1 MSLPAPRPEGTALI
15 TGASSGIGS
24 SIARQLARR
33 RLNVTLVARR
43 EERLREL
50 AAELVD
56 EHGVDA
62 GIITADLGTREG
74 RDEVS
79 RKLKRQ
85 ALAVDLLVNNAGFG
99 YAGDF
104 ASAERE
110 RQVEMV
116 ALNCEA
122 IVDLTSRFL
131 AAMVGRG
138 AGGVINIAS
147 TAAFQPMPK
156 GATYAATKAFVLS
169 FSEALHSEVAGSGV
183 SVTAVC
189 PGPVKT
195 EFMDASGIKG
205 EEKLP
210 RLFWHS
216 PDDIAEEALRAAEA
230 GKRAVTPGLVNRAGS
245 VLGRYTPR
253 TVSLP
258 ITKRFWG
265 QATE

>member
-1 MSLPAPRPEGTALI
+1 MSLPAPRPEGTALV

-24 SIARQLARR
+24 AIARELAKR

-50 AAELVD
+50 AADLVSD
-56 EHGVDA
+56 HGVDA
-62 GIITADLGTREG
+62 GIIAADLGERSG

-79 RKLKRQ
+79 RKLKQ
-85 ALAVDLLVNNAGFG
+85 LGLGVDLLVNNDGFG

-104 ASAERE
+104 AAAERE

-122 IVDLTSRFL
+122 VVDLTSRFL
-131 AAMVGRG
+131 PAMLGRG

-156 GATYAATKAFVLS
+156 GATYAATKMFVLS

-216 PDDIAEEALRAAEA
+216 PDDIAREALSAAEA
-230 GKRAVTPGLVNRAGS
+230 GKRAVTPGMVNRAGT

-253 TVSLP
+253 TLSLP
-258 ITKRFWG
+258 ITKRFWS
-265 QATE
+265 QASE

>member
-1 MSLPAPRPEGTALI
+1 MSLPAPRPKGTALI

-24 SIARQLARR
+24 SIARELAKR

-43 EERLREL
+43 EDRLREL
-50 AAELVD
+50 ARELVA
-56 EHGVDA
+56 EHAVDA
-62 GIITADLGTREG
+62 GIIAADLGERDG
-74 RDEVS
+74 RDEVQ
-79 RKLKRQ
+79 RKLKR
-85 ALAVDLLVNNAGFG
+85 LGLGVDVLVNNAGFG

-104 ASAERE
+104 TDAERE

-122 IVDLTSRFL
+122 VVDLTSRFL
-131 AAMVGRG
+131 PAMVGRG

-169 FSEALHSEVAGSGV
+169 FSEALHTEVGGSGV

-195 EFMDASGIKG
+195 EFMDASGIRG

-210 RLFWHS
+210 RLFWLD
-216 PDDIAEEALRAAEA
+216 PDDVARQALAAAEA
-230 GKRAVTPGLVNRAGS
+230 GRRSVIPGRVNQAGS
-245 VLGRYTPR
+245 VLGRYTPH

-258 ITKRFWG
+258 VTKRLWS
-265 QATE
+265 QASD